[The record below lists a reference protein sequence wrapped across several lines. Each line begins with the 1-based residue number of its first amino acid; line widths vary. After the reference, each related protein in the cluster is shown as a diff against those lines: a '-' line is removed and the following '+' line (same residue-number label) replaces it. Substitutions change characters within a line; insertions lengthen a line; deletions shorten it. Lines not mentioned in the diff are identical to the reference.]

1 MSDLCKRKGN
11 DGYIIN
17 DWKTLQYVAAVFF
30 IGKDVLN
37 NMESDV
43 KIMPMPDYP
52 DVIPI
57 HKDLTEEEL
66 NELIEK
72 NIEEDKKYTEWPDI

>member
-1 MSDLCKRKGN
+1 
-11 DGYIIN
+11 
-17 DWKTLQYVAAVFF
+17 
-30 IGKDVLN
+30 
-37 NMESDV
+37 MESDV